1 VMWPG
6 RRRDDGLR
14 WQVEG
19 FSLIAANRKQVPRRH
34 PRKARLGFGMMTVS
48 RFYRGTVAGIKKRGR
63 ASKGC
68 GKIDWELRA
77 RHWAD

>member
-1 VMWPG
+1 MVMWPG

-34 PRKARLGFGMMTVS
+34 PRKARLGSG
-48 RFYRGTVAGIKKRGR
+48 
-63 ASKGC
+63 
-68 GKIDWELRA
+68 
-77 RHWAD
+77 